1 MRINVR
7 TSVVAAVATLC
18 VAMSAGTAFADC
30 GTPWGNDQ
38 PVVSNG
44 GAVFGAGTANSD
56 VVAYDGPS
64 GHALLGHHSMAGA
77 GAARWW

>member
-30 GTPWGNDQ
+30 APQGGSQ

-44 GAVFGAGTANSD
+44 GAVFGAGTANAD
-56 VVAYDGPS
+56 VVAYSGPS
-64 GHALLGHHSMAGA
+64 GHALLAHHSIAGA

>member
-1 MRINVR
+1 MRINLR
-7 TSVVAAVATLC
+7 TSVVAVGAALC

-30 GTPWGNDQ
+30 GPLDQ
-38 PVVSNG
+38 PVVTQG
-44 GAVFGAGTANSD
+44 GAAFGAGTANSD

-64 GHALLGHHSMAGA
+64 GHALLGHHSIAAA